1 MPMITTQVDC
11 PTPTIT
17 RSGSFTTIRFD
28 RGLALQLD
36 HDEWT
41 ALVEAVVATAA
52 VSAIIDHQRAITRD
66 ENAVR
71 SDAELREALQ

>member
-1 MPMITTQVDC
+1 MPMLTMHADC

-17 RSGSFTTIRFD
+17 RSGTFTTIRFD
-28 RGLALQLD
+28 RGLAIQLD

-41 ALVEAVVATAA
+41 SLVDAVAA
-52 VSAIIDHQRAITRD
+52 IMDFNSVQAQERAIVRN

-71 SDAELREALQ
+71 SDAAIREALQ